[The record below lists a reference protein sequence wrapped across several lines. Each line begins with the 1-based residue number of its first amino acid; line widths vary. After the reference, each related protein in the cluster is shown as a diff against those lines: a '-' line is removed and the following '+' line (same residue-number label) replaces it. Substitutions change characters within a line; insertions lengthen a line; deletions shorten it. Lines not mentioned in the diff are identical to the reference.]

1 MDLKVNDKGIIEL
14 REVFGGI
21 TLITSDGEKL
31 SIAMRDSG
39 FEFNYYGKHY
49 FAKEGYVE
57 SFNESVRGNFLVN
70 QTHQEDSVACDNG
83 ELKQD

>member
-1 MDLKVNDKGIIEL
+1 MNVEVNDKGIIEL

-39 FEFNYYGKHY
+39 FEITYQDEWYEL
-49 FAKEGYVE
+49 KEGK
-57 SFNESVRGNFLVN
+57 VN
-70 QTHQEDSVACDNG
+70 KMGKDNCT
-83 ELKQD
+83 

>member
-1 MDLKVNDKGIIEL
+1 MNVGVNDKGIIEL

-39 FEFNYYGKHY
+39 FEITYQDEWYEL
-49 FAKEGYVE
+49 KEGK
-57 SFNESVRGNFLVN
+57 VN
-70 QTHQEDSVACDNG
+70 KMGKDNCA
-83 ELKQD
+83 

>member
-1 MDLKVNDKGIIEL
+1 MNVEVNDKGIIEL

-39 FEFNYYGKHY
+39 FEITYQDEWYEL
-49 FAKEGYVE
+49 KEGK
-57 SFNESVRGNFLVN
+57 VN
-70 QTHQEDSVACDNG
+70 KMGKDNCA
-83 ELKQD
+83 